1 MKLLYLAKCQ
11 RLHYE
16 ENPPFAIMFSLI
28 MEAEK
33 LFRYPQWKLL
43 WVTKSLKTLKVFCLE
58 CFAVYAWYFKPSNQ
72 EIHRLWTPFNESSHS
87 SNFLM
92 QS

>member
-58 CFAVYAWYFKPSNQ
+58 CFAVYGILNLQIRKSTGFGHLLINLH
-72 EIHRLWTPFNESSHS
+72 IHQIS
-87 SNFLM
+87 
-92 QS
+92 

>member
-1 MKLLYLAKCQ
+1 MKIIDEVTVSGKMST
-11 RLHYE
+11 LHYE
-16 ENPPFAIMFSLI
+16 ENPPFAIIFSLI

-58 CFAVYAWYFKPSNQ
+58 CFAVYGILNLQVRKSTGFEHLLTNLD
-72 EIHRLWTPFNESSHS
+72 IHQIS
-87 SNFLM
+87 
-92 QS
+92 